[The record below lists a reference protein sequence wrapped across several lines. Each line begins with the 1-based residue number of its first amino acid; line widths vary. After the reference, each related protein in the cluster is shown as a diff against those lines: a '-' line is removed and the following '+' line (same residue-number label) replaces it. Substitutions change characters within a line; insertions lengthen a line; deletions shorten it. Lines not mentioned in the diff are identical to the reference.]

1 MKNFIKRI
9 ACTVL
14 ALATFMLCG
23 VSAFA
28 DTVKITNANDARN
41 GVVWIYGTGYT
52 PAVDSAGN
60 YIRDESGRIKITT
73 GAWSGTG
80 FAVGDPSK
88 PIEYIITNAHVV
100 MDDIGEQCSLR
111 VYFSYAQ
118 NDFVIPTVYK
128 IDEQKDIAILK
139 LPAPTDKRTA
149 LVLCPSESVD
159 MNGEVTAL
167 GFPGVSDKLTDNA
180 KYDIN
185 DVTVTRGIISRK
197 IYQNENMRSM
207 YQIDAYI
214 NHGNSGGPLVNS
226 KGEVVGINSNGIEGE
241 ANVNAAICIDEL
253 INLAAREQIGYVLST
268 DAKPFNPVLIIIVAA
283 VVVVAAAGVVV
294 FMMKKKNSNNK
305 PKTAPAPAAVQVSAP
320 NQNAGAMLICEKG
333 VLAGRTF
340 SVGNGSVIGRDTRRC
355 GICFPVDTKGVSGAH
370 CEIRKTANGY
380 EILDLGSSYGT
391 TLGSGQKLTANVPV
405 FIPSGTYF
413 MVGGSE
419 QLFQIK
425 Y

>member
-14 ALATFMLCG
+14 ALAALMLCG

-41 GVVWIYGTGYT
+41 GVVWIYGAGRTYATDANGNILRNE
-52 PAVDSAGN
+52 AGQILVRSA
-60 YIRDESGRIKITT
+60 
-73 GAWSGTG
+73 AWSGTG
-80 FAVGDPSK
+80 FAVGDPAK
-88 PIEYIITNAHVV
+88 PVEYIITNAHVV
-100 MDDIGEQCSLR
+100 MDDIGEQCSLK

-128 IDEQKDIAILK
+128 IDEQKDIAVLK

-149 LVLCPSESVD
+149 LVLCPSDSVD

-180 KYDIN
+180 KYDTE

-197 IYQNENMRSM
+197 FYQNENMRSM

-253 INLAAREQIGYVLST
+253 INLASREQLGYVLST
-268 DAKPFNPVLIIIVAA
+268 DAKPFNPVPIIIIAA
-283 VVVVAAAGVVV
+283 VVVVAAAGVVI
-294 FMMKKKNSNNK
+294 FMMKKKNGDNK
-305 PKTAPAPAAVQVSAP
+305 PKAAPAPAAVQVSAP
-320 NQNAGAMLICEKG
+320 AQNMGAMLICEKG

-340 SVGNGSVIGRDTRRC
+340 PLGNGAVIGRNTQKC

-380 EILDLGSSYGT
+380 EIMDLGSSYGT